1 MLAVLQEAV
10 ARACVVGNGAKFRKD
25 AGTLCIVKEEQI
37 KLLAI
42 LRKNEQEIRFFLS
55 LTIFPNINIHQHYV
69 TIILKLNSSLP

>member
-10 ARACVVGNGAKFRKD
+10 ATACVVGNGAKFRKD

-42 LRKNEQEIRFFLS
+42 LRRNEQEIRFFLT
-55 LTIFPNINIHQHYV
+55 LTIFPNQYQHYV